1 MNLSPMEQY
10 WIWLSSIEG
19 ISLKRFYQ
27 LISVY
32 GDARAVWDNASDDKM
47 KEILAPAAL
56 NKLRAVQG
64 VYDATLVSYSGES
77 A

>member
-19 ISLKRFYQ
+19 LSLKRFYQ

-32 GDARAVWDNASDDKM
+32 EDPRAVHT
-47 KEILAPAAL
+47 LL
-56 NKLRAVQG
+56 NQ
-64 VYDATLVSYSGES
+64 
-77 A
+77 